1 MAHDDYVTTLVVKK
15 LSSAL
20 MCICGFGGMLIVILF
35 STPLAALVMPDNG
48 GASVETMRT
57 VLILIT
63 FALFFVPVLSSIR
76 GFYQGLKHMEV
87 YSLSQVLEQLVRVG
101 FLLSF
106 SAIAVYIF
114 NQDRI
119 WAVYFGVI
127 STSVSAIIAIIHMK
141 FYDRRQMREFRV
153 KAKEQGGTA
162 AVSRTE
168 KKEIFRELVLIAFPY
183 MLSAALGYCD
193 SFINTV
199 FINQGLQMHG
209 DSSETII
216 AVTGAINYGVL
227 KLMSIPMILAP
238 GFSAAII
245 PHLSEALER
254 NDSRRIRKNIRE
266 CVEIVLYIGLPVS
279 FCLFAYA
286 RPLYYTLFT
295 TESLEISAQV
305 LRWYSIEAFLST
317 IAPIFTSLLMAVGLR
332 YRALKFIS
340 VNFICKLVLTLPFLM
355 WFGYPGTIYSDLIG
369 YGAFMFLAMRELA
382 KRYHVRWKY
391 TLRRFFCM
399 LLGVAALYG
408 VSLLFNMFGFEA
420 CDQGRIISFIQM
432 AISGVFALLA
442 YLIVTYILQIPQ
454 AIFHFDL
461 KKLLKRRN
469 HDAS

>member
-1 MAHDDYVTTLVVKK
+1 
-15 LSSAL
+15 
-20 MCICGFGGMLIVILF
+20 
-35 STPLAALVMPDNG
+35 
-48 GASVETMRT
+48 
-57 VLILIT
+57 
-63 FALFFVPVLSSIR
+63 
-76 GFYQGLKHMEV
+76 
-87 YSLSQVLEQLVRVG
+87 
-101 FLLSF
+101 
-106 SAIAVYIF
+106 
-114 NQDRI
+114 
-119 WAVYFGVI
+119 
-127 STSVSAIIAIIHMK
+127 
-141 FYDRRQMREFRV
+141 
-153 KAKEQGGTA
+153 
-162 AVSRTE
+162 
-168 KKEIFRELVLIAFPY
+168 
-183 MLSAALGYCD
+183 
-193 SFINTV
+193 
-199 FINQGLQMHG
+199 MHG